1 MSASKSCYLDDVL
14 HALSGERWP
23 ITQARRRVRAVP
35 GLYAIYGNT
44 DAWAGLGLDPQPGS
58 ALYVGKAEDSLSD
71 RELDTHF
78 AADPAKKPRTG
89 SSTVR
94 RSFAALLRDT
104 LDLHAIPR
112 NPEKPDHFANYGLT
126 PESDA
131 RLTEWMHQHLSLAVW
146 ERPAGLTQPLRTVE
160 GEVIRTWMPPLNIQ
174 GNPRPLPLLRQ
185 ARQIMTLEASGPHPP
200 KASSNVPETTRP
212 ARTLPEQ
219 RPATAAAG
227 RAPGPTPVELAR
239 ELGKNPKTVRQALRD
254 KYGRLPYDGDRW
266 GALTPAQEDY
276 LRTRFR

>member
-1 MSASKSCYLDDVL
+1 MSASTSWHLDDVL
-14 HALSGERWP
+14 NALSGERWP
-23 ITQARRRVRAVP
+23 ITQAKGRVRTVP

-58 ALYVGKAEDSLSD
+58 ALYVGKAEDSLAA

-104 LDLHAIPR
+104 LDLHAVPR
-112 NPEKPDHFANYGLT
+112 NPDKPAHFANYGLT
-126 PESDA
+126 PDGDA

-146 ERPAGLTQPLRTVE
+146 EQPTGLTQTLRTVE
-160 GEVIRTWMPPLNIQ
+160 GEVIRLWLPPLNIQ
-174 GNPRPLPLLRQ
+174 GNPRPLPRLRQ
-185 ARQIMTLEASGPHPP
+185 ARQLMALEAADSRMPP
-200 KASSNVPETTRP
+200 VPEP
-212 ARTLPEQ
+212 ATPATLPSPVD
-219 RPATAAAG
+219 RVAAPTRRSG
-227 RAPGPTPVELAR
+227 GLTPVELAR
-239 ELGKNPKTVRQALRD
+239 ELGRSPKTVRQALRD
-254 KYGRLPYDGDRW
+254 KYGRLPFDGDRW

-276 LRTRFR
+276 LRARFR